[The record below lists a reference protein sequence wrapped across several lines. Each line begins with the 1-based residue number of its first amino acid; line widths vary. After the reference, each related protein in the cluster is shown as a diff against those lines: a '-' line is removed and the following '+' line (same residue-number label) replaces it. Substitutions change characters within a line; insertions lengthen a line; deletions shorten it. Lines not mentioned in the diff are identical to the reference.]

1 MYCLSEKQMRR
12 GNVKMKKKQL
22 AMLALLAILAV
33 LLAVTIWMPGTAGE
47 EPSAYAT
54 IFSCC
59 RR

>member
-1 MYCLSEKQMRR
+1 MRR

-47 EPSAYAT
+47 EPWAYAT
-54 IFSCC
+54 I
-59 RR
+59 